1 MAQHELAGPTARNG
15 IVRAPHRAS
24 AGSSASP
31 SMLIGRIFVVLLAAP
46 WLFELL
52 RTALQS
58 EKTNNS
64 WPSLF
69 LIALALFTFAGVTV
83 ASGLIRRA
91 RRYEATCESERLL
104 FSNARDAML
113 LLAVRRNPHNA
124 AAPLSFVINAENP
137 AAVERLSAF
146 GQEIAH
152 IGRSIDEVFPDW
164 LKEKIHLEYTAC
176 AMSREIRRYVISPP
190 DGTLTHESIATPVL
204 DATGT
209 HVTHIIVIMRDIAER
224 IQHERELAEA
234 LRRAEL
240 ASKSKS
246 KFLASM
252 SHELRTPLN
261 AVLGYSEMMQL
272 GIGGMLSDK
281 HKEYAQYIHQS
292 GSHLLNIIGDIL
304 DLSKIEAGQFV
315 LHYEET
321 PITPLIDSCILMVKE
336 RAAGKRLRLKTEIP
350 LCLPVL
356 RVDPLRLKQVILN
369 LLSNAI
375 KFTDDG
381 SVTFTVSFDEAK
393 GLVLAVSDT
402 GIGMTQEETVTA
414 LEPFGQVESALTRNH
429 DGTGLGLPIALHL
442 VKLHGGQLTLA
453 SRKGHGTTVSVLI
466 PPERLAEHADRLSGS
481 AASIA

>member
-1 MAQHELAGPTARNG
+1 MAQHELAGPPARNG
-15 IVRAPHRAS
+15 NALAPYRAS

-58 EKTNNS
+58 EKMSNS

-69 LIALALFTFAGVTV
+69 WIALALFTFAGVTV

-91 RRYEATCESERLL
+91 RRYETTCEGERLL
-104 FSNARDAML
+104 FSKARDAML
-113 LLAVRRNPHNA
+113 LVGVRRNSHNLE
-124 AAPLSFVINAENP
+124 APFTFVIKAENP

-146 GQEIAH
+146 GQETAH

-176 AMSREIRRYVISPP
+176 AMAREIRRYVIRPP

-204 DATGT
+204 DSAGM
-209 HVTHIIVIMRDIAER
+209 HVTHIIVIMRDITER

-234 LRRAEL
+234 LRRAEM
-240 ASKSKS
+240 ASQSKS

-281 HKEYAQYIHQS
+281 HKEYAQYVHES

-304 DLSKIEAGQFV
+304 DLSKIDAGQFA
-315 LHYEET
+315 LNDEET
-321 PITPLIDSCILMVKE
+321 QITPLIDTCILMVKE
-336 RAAGKRLRLKTEIP
+336 RALARDYGFTRRFRCAC
-350 LCLPVL
+350 LCC
-356 RVDPLRLKQVILN
+356 
-369 LLSNAI
+369 
-375 KFTDDG
+375 G
-381 SVTFTVSFDEAK
+381 SIRFA
-393 GLVLAVSDT
+393 
-402 GIGMTQEETVTA
+402 
-414 LEPFGQVESALTRNH
+414 
-429 DGTGLGLPIALHL
+429 
-442 VKLHGGQLTLA
+442 
-453 SRKGHGTTVSVLI
+453 
-466 PPERLAEHADRLSGS
+466 
-481 AASIA
+481 